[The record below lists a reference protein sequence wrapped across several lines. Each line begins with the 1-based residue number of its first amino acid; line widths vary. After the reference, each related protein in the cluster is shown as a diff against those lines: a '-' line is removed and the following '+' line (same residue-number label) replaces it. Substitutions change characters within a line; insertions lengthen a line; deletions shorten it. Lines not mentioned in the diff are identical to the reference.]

1 MTAQSK
7 YVEHL
12 RRVPLFGGIPDSG
25 LDSIARQLSERSYEP
40 GAVIVKQGEPGV
52 GFYLIDEGKVEVEQG
67 GRSLATLGPGDFFGE
82 LALLED
88 VPRTA
93 TVIARAP
100 TRCLQLVR
108 WNFRAI
114 LKENPDIAV
123 RLLETAVRRLRRHEG
138 ELTTS

>member
-67 GRSLATLGPGDFFGE
+67 GRVLTTLGPGDFFGE

-93 TVIARAP
+93 SVIARAP

>member
-1 MTAQSK
+1 MAATEK

-12 RRVPLFGGIPDSG
+12 RRVPLFSGIPDAG
-25 LDSIARQLSERSYEP
+25 LASIARQLSERSYET

-67 GRSLATLGPGDFFGE
+67 GRVLTALGPGEFFGE

-93 TVIARAP
+93 SVIARAP

-108 WNFRAI
+108 WHFRAI
-114 LKENPDIAV
+114 LKENPEIAIRV
-123 RLLETAVRRLRRHEG
+123 LETAVRRLRRHEG
-138 ELTTS
+138 DRATS